1 MDEVGDGDEQVV
13 SWGRLPEEGSLIS
26 KGSKAELGPAHD
38 SGPGF
43 HVWWGLEV
51 SRPACGYECEKGL

>member
-26 KGSKAELGPAHD
+26 KGSKAELGPACD

-43 HVWWGLEV
+43 HVWWV
-51 SRPACGYECEKGL
+51 